1 MCRQAERL
9 PTVES
14 EEVAATMDCSC
25 LRSAATKRLLIDW
38 KANTH
43 KPSNTAL
50 KRAVLWVCLI
60 GMTHTSAS
68 SQARPDAD
76 AVPTAISVYIDNE
89 RGNDSNPG
97 TALLPWRSLQNL
109 SNRRITSGTRVR
121 LACGQTWREPLVLD
135 LTAGAKDVSLTGTGD
150 DCAGSPPVI
159 SGADLFN
166 GQWVR
171 QGSVWSRPLR
181 AGTPKITQLRI
192 NATSLRTAQWPNHTP
207 DWNDYATLSAAHRP
221 SSLELMIKPAD
232 TAFLAAQDIKGA
244 TLMVKS
250 KPWFQDTL
258 VVDGLDTDRA
268 ILQLRSKTRYQVE
281 AESGYLFTDKR
292 WMLDAPGEFFHDSA
306 NARLWLIPPTE
317 LQALSLNAANVSGST
332 RDVAM
337 TVKGGARLLV
347 TGITLEMARRTGLRL
362 EGTAAPHINR
372 LCVRQNGEDGVYLSG
387 TVGGQI
393 SSSMLT
399 GNARTG
405 IEATDTRDLSIT
417 ENVVQDTGLGAHM
430 VWSAGAIVAG
440 DQGTTSRNTILGAA
454 YHGIRYAATG
464 ATTVSDNTITGA
476 CTRFSDCGAIY
487 TWNGPIRN
495 ADTLRETTTVKSNR
509 INRLRA
515 NKFGAVGE
523 GADTVAGIYLDDF
536 SRDQAITDNQVTD
549 VPIGLFIHNGSY
561 LRILNNRL
569 WHTSKASILMI
580 GWRPEGDYLRA
591 NTLEGNDLA
600 PHYPASLDA
609 KDPTAGRENSNLA
622 ISFHH
627 NSRGSRALGA
637 DANTFRNSIVRLPKI
652 WRGKIAIVKSN
663 QEQRMFDSLEVTR
676 IDPSLQTIESNSF
689 PPTGERLYSVNEKY
703 KTLCP
708 IQR

>member
-1 MCRQAERL
+1 
-9 PTVES
+9 
-14 EEVAATMDCSC
+14 MDCSC

-89 RGNDSNPG
+89 LGNDSNPG

-221 SSLELMIKPAD
+221 SSLELMIKPTDA
-232 TAFLAAQDIKGA
+232 AFLVEQDIKGA

-523 GADTVAGIYLDDF
+523 GADTVAGIYLDDY
-536 SRDQAITDNQVTD
+536 SRDQTITDNQVMD

-569 WHTSKASILMI
+569 WQTSKASLLMI
-580 GWRPEGDYLRA
+580 GWRPEGDYMRA
-591 NTLEGNDLA
+591 NIVQGNDLA
-600 PHYPASLDA
+600 PLLMAAATIEVGATEGES
-609 KDPTAGRENSNLA
+609 KSLA

-627 NSRGSRALGA
+627 NSRGMRAIGTE
-637 DANTFRNSIVRLPKI
+637 ANTFSNSIVRLPNNWYGKVAIAKSSKDLKSFSKNELAAIDKQVKI
-652 WRGKIAIVKSN
+652 VEATNPGSAGIITPNSN
-663 QEQRMFDSLEVTR
+663 AVVDALC
-676 IDPSLQTIESNSF
+676 
-689 PPTGERLYSVNEKY
+689 TGRK
-703 KTLCP
+703 
-708 IQR
+708 